1 MGAEPGPQGPAR
13 LFGCAALGGR
23 LNPSADSGAGRDRGR
38 GGAMVLCP
46 VIGKLLQKHVVLA
59 SASPRRQEIL
69 SNAGLRFEVVP
80 SRFKEKLPK
89 ASFPTP
95 HAYAVE
101 TAKQKALEVASRMYQ
116 KDLRAPDIVIGADTI
131 VAVEGLILEKP
142 VDKQD
147 AYRMLSRWVA
157 VGRPPS
163 WETACIL
170 GWAEAPSPLVG
181 VGWGVGAAPTSPVP
195 AGAPPGPDRW
205 RWPGPLNVPPP
216 RGAARASI
224 RPQAST
230 PGHSLSLSCQP
241 PPEHSPQEPGHPSSR
256 PGGAGAVPL
265 CACVGHSHH
274 PPSSGPL
281 PGSAT
286 PGQPPPGEGA
296 TASGSLCSRRVSQ
309 LDLASCDR
317 APGDASDP
325 ALPTG
330 PSWSQRRLSSETVWP
345 GRGRGRGRGTGSW
358 AQLSGRCCSGSCQWP
373 EARAHGCVLQ
383 AEREGAQRLH
393 RSGHRPLLQPRRPA
407 GHARVGFP

>member
-1 MGAEPGPQGPAR
+1 
-13 LFGCAALGGR
+13 
-23 LNPSADSGAGRDRGR
+23 
-38 GGAMVLCP
+38 
-46 VIGKLLQKHVVLA
+46 
-59 SASPRRQEIL
+59 
-69 SNAGLRFEVVP
+69 
-80 SRFKEKLPK
+80 
-89 ASFPTP
+89 
-95 HAYAVE
+95 
-101 TAKQKALEVASRMYQ
+101 
-116 KDLRAPDIVIGADTI
+116 
-131 VAVEGLILEKP
+131 
-142 VDKQD
+142 
-147 AYRMLSRWVA
+147 MLSRWVA
-157 VGRPPS
+157 VRRPPS
-163 WETACIL
+163 WETACITGNL

-256 PGGAGAVPL
+256 PGGEGAVPL
-265 CACVGHSHH
+265 CACVGHPHH

-296 TASGSLCSRRVSQ
+296 TASGSLCSRRVTQ

-325 ALPTG
+325 ALLTG
-330 PSWSQRRLSSETVWP
+330 PARSQRRLSLETVWP
-345 GRGRGRGRGTGSW
+345 GRGRGRGTGAR
-358 AQLSGRCCSGSCQWP
+358 AQLSGRCCSGSRQCP
-373 EARAHGCVLQ
+373 EA
-383 AEREGAQRLH
+383 
-393 RSGHRPLLQPRRPA
+393 
-407 GHARVGFP
+407 